1 MSLDAIP
8 HLSWFFQTV
17 IYTSSVGNITK
28 TVYNPEAIKAKVAI
42 TSPTA
47 VGSASFVSKIEAIKR
62 QEEKKKEMMK
72 KKAELQKQKH
82 ELLLK
87 QVEQQKVS
95 VRVIPLIEINGG
107 SLFHSC
113 SIFVRGL
120 VVDSRLKY
128 YAIF

>member
-8 HLSWFFQTV
+8 HLSLFFQTV

-107 SLFHSC
+107 LLFHSC

-120 VVDSRLKY
+120 VVQREIL
-128 YAIF
+128 IPG

>member
-8 HLSWFFQTV
+8 HLSLFFQTV

-107 SLFHSC
+107 SLFSQLFNICQGFSC
-113 SIFVRGL
+113 SE
-120 VVDSRLKY
+120 
-128 YAIF
+128 

>member
-1 MSLDAIP
+1 MSIDAIP
-8 HLSWFFQTV
+8 YHSLLFQTV

-28 TVYNPEAIKAKVAI
+28 TVYNPEAIKAKAAI

-95 VRVIPLIEINGG
+95 VCVILLIEINGG

-120 VVDSRLKY
+120 VVQSEIL
-128 YAIF
+128 IPG

>member
-1 MSLDAIP
+1 M
-8 HLSWFFQTV
+8 

-28 TVYNPEAIKAKVAI
+28 TVYNPEAMKTKMGI

-72 KKAELQKQKH
+72 KKSELQKQKR

-87 QVEQQKVS
+87 QLEQQKVGVSLEFWETGS
-95 VRVIPLIEINGG
+95 V
-107 SLFHSC
+107 HS
-113 SIFVRGL
+113 V
-120 VVDSRLKY
+120 
-128 YAIF
+128 

>member
-1 MSLDAIP
+1 MVCKKNLKVCLFDIISCKLC
-8 HLSWFFQTV
+8 LKTV

-28 TVYNPEAIKAKVAI
+28 TVYNPEAMKTKMGI

-72 KKAELQKQKH
+72 KKSELQKQKR

-87 QVEQQKVS
+87 QLEQQKVGVSFELWETGS
-95 VRVIPLIEINGG
+95 VNSV
-107 SLFHSC
+107 
-113 SIFVRGL
+113 
-120 VVDSRLKY
+120 
-128 YAIF
+128 

>member
-1 MSLDAIP
+1 M
-8 HLSWFFQTV
+8 

-28 TVYNPEAIKAKVAI
+28 TVYNPEAIKAKAAI

-47 VGSASFVSKIEAIKR
+47 VGSAAFVSKIEAIKR

-95 VRVIPLIEINGG
+95 VGVILLIEIKGG
-107 SLFHSC
+107 SVFYSFYILNQ
-113 SIFVRGL
+113 
-120 VVDSRLKY
+120 RLN
-128 YAIF
+128 I